1 MDRLSELNNND
12 EDAADALDLTKTL
25 ITVGIKSASKT
36 LQIISQSD
44 CLLEV
49 FLLYNLEFTYAAAI
63 HLAMASALFPEA
75 LDGQAFAEEAHSI
88 LDQMI
93 SNGNKVAQM
102 RKEELIHVERLFFE
116 VATRAKSN
124 GL

>member
-1 MDRLSELNNND
+1 
-12 EDAADALDLTKTL
+12 
-25 ITVGIKSASKT
+25 
-36 LQIISQSD
+36 
-44 CLLEV
+44 
-49 FLLYNLEFTYAAAI
+49 
-63 HLAMASALFPEA
+63 MANALFPEA

-124 GL
+124 GLQPLTLSTEERPTNDSTVHEEQ